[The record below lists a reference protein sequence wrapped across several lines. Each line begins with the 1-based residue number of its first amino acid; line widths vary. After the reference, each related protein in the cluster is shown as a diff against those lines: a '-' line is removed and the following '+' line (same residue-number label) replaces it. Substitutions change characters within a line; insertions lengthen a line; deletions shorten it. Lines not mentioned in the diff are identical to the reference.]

1 MARTKKPK
9 AMTRDTMIAML
20 RTRGVKGRLS
30 KMTKPQLQKM
40 VTSTAPAAAEHV
52 EHASADCRGSGT
64 VSRCG
69 RKPAVG
75 SVAESVS
82 VSVQDR
88 PVGPVLHL

>member
-52 EHASADCRGSGT
+52 EHASADRAKGDLELEPDDHSAGI
-64 VSRCG
+64 G
-69 RKPAVG
+69 
-75 SVAESVS
+75 
-82 VSVQDR
+82 
-88 PVGPVLHL
+88 

>member
-52 EHASADCRGSGT
+52 EHETIFCCRYSFL
-64 VSRCG
+64 
-69 RKPAVG
+69 
-75 SVAESVS
+75 SV
-82 VSVQDR
+82 
-88 PVGPVLHL
+88 